1 MRISNR
7 KAFAHVVGNLS
18 ERANIFMLFL
28 LKGVYR
34 NFILFSFTNVS
45 CQICNFL
52 IAILM
57 FIMMCVVF
65 CQNCHLG
72 PCFYMA
78 DNRSTGLCI
87 LWPNTQLLASCSL
100 RACSSCWWNLQQ
112 FCEQCGLTLTVECCF
127 SPVYEGSSVTLF
139 IEESLCCM
147 LEILDSL
154 FFYFS
159 LFVTI
164 NIIVKRTEIS
174 VSHLYNSYH
183 RRVDRALFK

>member
-1 MRISNR
+1 MRVRISNR

-52 IAILM
+52 IPILM
-57 FIMMCVVF
+57 FIMMRVVF

-78 DNRSTGLCI
+78 DSRSTGLCI
-87 LWPNTQLLASCSL
+87 LWPNSQLLASFSL

-139 IEESLCCM
+139 YRRISL
-147 LEILDSL
+147 LYAWNLRQFILLLLIVRYFKYYCKTDWDISL
-154 FFYFS
+154 S
-159 LFVTI
+159 FV
-164 NIIVKRTEIS
+164 
-174 VSHLYNSYH
+174 
-183 RRVDRALFK
+183 